1 MICMASGWGYS
12 MDISNKL
19 SIARVLLIPFIVIA
33 LYINTPA
40 ARIIGLIIYLV
51 AAATDFLDGAIA
63 RKYNLITN
71 FGKFIDPVAD
81 KLLVLSTMCMFVSLN
96 ELPAYVFI
104 IILCRELA
112 VDGLRLVA
120 STQNVVIA
128 ASKYGKYKTS
138 LQMLALIFYFT
149 NNAPFGSFP
158 IKQILIVLALIMT
171 IISGVDYFIKNKKAL
186 KGA

>member
-1 MICMASGWGYS
+1 MN
-12 MDISNKL
+12 ISNKL
-19 SIARVLLIPFIVIA
+19 SIARVILIPFVVIA
-33 LYINTPA
+33 LYINSPA
-40 ARIIGLIIYLV
+40 SRIIGLVFYLV
-51 AAATDFLDGAIA
+51 AALTDFLDGAIA
-63 RKYNLITN
+63 RKYNLVTN

-81 KLLVLSTMCMFVSLN
+81 KLLVLSTMCMFVALN
-96 ELPAYVFI
+96 ELPAYLFI

-128 ASKYGKYKTS
+128 ASNYGKYKTS

-149 NNAPFGSFP
+149 KNMPFGAFP
-158 IKQILIVLALIMT
+158 VNKILMLMALIMT
-171 IISGVDYFIKNKKAL
+171 IISGVDYFIKNKDAL